1 MFRFASRI
9 AFCVTTPLVVVA
21 VTASSAHAQT
31 AVLLPDTSQTTLM
44 TATVSEQARISIPAA
59 VSFSVTNVGSSTNA
73 GAVSVALDRI
83 VLATATKQLTVSIQ
97 AASASFTAPVI
108 GAVTWSAGDIS
119 WNAPSWTRATG
130 AAGTLSASSFT
141 QVATCDPDA
150 ADCSTTGLVF
160 TLNAKSTVQ
169 RSGNH
174 TLVVTWK
181 VESIGS

>member
-1 MFRFASRI
+1 MFRSALKAASCLAT
-9 AFCVTTPLVVVA
+9 AFVTVA
-21 VTASSAHAQT
+21 ASASSAHAQT

-44 TATVSEQARISIPAA
+44 TATVSEQARISVPAA
-59 VSFSVTNVGSSTNA
+59 VSFAVTNVGNSTNA
-73 GAVSVALDRI
+73 SAAAVALDRI
-83 VLATATKQLTVSIQ
+83 VLATATKQLKVSIQ
-97 AASASFTAPVI
+97 AAAASFTAPVV
-108 GAVTWSAGDIS
+108 GAVTWSAADIS

-130 AAGTLSASSFT
+130 AAGTLSASAFT

-150 ADCSTTGLVF
+150 VDCSTTGLIF
-160 TLNAKSTVQ
+160 TLGAKPTVQ

>member
-1 MFRFASRI
+1 MSRTASKVVSRLATALFA
-9 AFCVTTPLVVVA
+9 VA

-44 TATVSEQARISIPAA
+44 TATVSEQARISVPAA
-59 VSFSVTNVGSSTNA
+59 VSFVVTNVGNSTNA
-73 GAVSVALDRI
+73 SAANVVLDRI
-83 VLATATKQLTVSIQ
+83 VLATATKQLKVSIQ
-97 AASASFTAPVI
+97 AAAAPFTAPVV

-141 QVATCDPDA
+141 EIATCAPDA

-160 TLNAKSTVQ
+160 TLGAKPSVQ
-169 RSGNH
+169 RAGNH